1 MKMKPIILTI
11 MSGLLLTG
19 CDQVKDSV
27 DNYVKQVFL
36 MDDAFK
42 LPSIV
47 ISPGWRINDHGSIAV
62 VYGNKDCPTLFGD
75 DIRSGCIVI
84 DPEDETVRAFIVKA
98 NSGREEVVKEVWIV
112 EHRGEFP
119 HVNFRLKRPDN
130 SYVTPWHQA

>member
-1 MKMKPIILTI
+1 MKMKLIILSI

-27 DNYVKQVFL
+27 DNHIKHVFL
-36 MDDAFK
+36 EDAFK
-42 LPSIV
+42 LPSLV
-47 ISPGWRINDHGSIAV
+47 ISPGWKINDHGSVAE
-62 VYGNKDCPTLFGD
+62 VYGNKDCPTSFDD

-84 DPEDETVRAFIVKA
+84 DPEDDTVRAFIVKP

-112 EHRGEFP
+112 ERQGEFP
-119 HVNFRLKRPDN
+119 YINFRLKRPDN